1 MNLTADAVAGIDGA
15 FSIEVWYTRV
25 GESAYK
31 TLFAF
36 TGGEGKDW
44 DNYLIVVQKRGGSE

>member
-1 MNLTADAVAGIDGA
+1 VNLTADAVAGIDGA